1 MKNTSD
7 SGSKYS
13 PSVSSTFFSASTEQ
27 SDHKETPARQT
38 YTVEAIRSHLP
49 KKATRKTAKTYVVK
63 WLGYPENENT
73 KQDSAQLEK
82 EVPDVIYWYW
92 YKKDQAQKST
102 PVKKSS
108 GRKNPWVKKFVE
120 NDRNQAEMSDN
131 EEFDENISASSELEK
146 YMKNQKE
153 KMSQIEKLTKQNCDE
168 FAQENIS
175 NFFKKIRK
183 EVTKMENT
191 VIDCCMNIETLL
203 EVKENQFA
211 SKINDIRNVFDK

>member
-1 MKNTSD
+1 MAKKSKKTKTTKNKMKNTSD

-82 EVPDVIYWYW
+82 EVPDVIDDYW
-92 YKKDQAQKST
+92 KSQKDEVQKSS
-102 PVKKSS
+102 PIRKSS
-108 GRKNPWVKKFVE
+108 GRKILGSKN
-120 NDRNQAEMSDN
+120 
-131 EEFDENISASSELEK
+131 SSR
-146 YMKNQKE
+146 
-153 KMSQIEKLTKQNCDE
+153 T
-168 FAQENIS
+168 
-175 NFFKKIRK
+175 
-183 EVTKMENT
+183 
-191 VIDCCMNIETLL
+191 IETRL
-203 EVKENQFA
+203 K
-211 SKINDIRNVFDK
+211 